1 VQEAK
6 DAAISGN
13 VRGRPAQLAAPS
25 GARSRQ
31 QMLQHQAIL
40 FAYQKDADGVIAI
53 CGLMTNLVTHTY
65 KPWL

>member
-6 DAAISGN
+6 DAAVSGN

-25 GARSRQ
+25 SARSRQ
-31 QMLQHQAIL
+31 QMLQAIV

-53 CGLMTNLVTHTY
+53 CGLRTNLVTPHLQT
-65 KPWL
+65 LALT